1 MKGRVRRIFKNTKE
15 RVDLIVIQ
23 TATDPYVD
31 RTYFYVTGLAHGVME
46 GTTAVLYPDG
56 SVKIL
61 TSSLEAESAKTSG
74 LPVIIMK
81 SGEDRVKKLKR
92 LLGGAK
98 RIGIH
103 ATEMTHQSYKDIT
116 KKAPKAEFVDVSDAI
131 VKARL
136 VKDSKELKR
145 MVKAAKIA
153 SEVAEEI
160 IPFIDIGKKEYEIGA
175 ELEHLMAKK
184 GSTGPFFDTIA
195 SSGPNSAQPHYTVGD
210 RRIQKGDFMVLDF
223 GATYMKYGSDITRTY
238 VVGKATKRMRS
249 MYETVSKAQQRA
261 LAKVKAGVKGGE
273 VHLAADRYINR
284 TKFKGRFIHGIGHSL
299 GLAAHDGSGLS
310 PALDLTL
317 EKNMV
322 FTIEPGVYIP
332 GYGGVRIEDDVVVKK
347 GGYEMLTSA
356 RRDLVEI

>member
-1 MKGRVRRIFKNTKE
+1 MKGRVRRIFRNTKE
-15 RVDLIVIQ
+15 KVDLIVIQ
-23 TATDPYVD
+23 TSTDPYVD

-46 GTTAVLYPDG
+46 GTTAILHPDG
-56 SVKIL
+56 SAKIL

-74 LPVIIMK
+74 LPVTVMK
-81 SGEDRVKKLKR
+81 SRDDREKKLKR
-92 LLGGAK
+92 FLRGAK
-98 RIGIH
+98 KIGIH
-103 ATEMTHQSYKDIT
+103 STELTHQSYKDIT

-145 MVKAAKIA
+145 MAKACKIA

-160 IPFIDIGKKEYEIGA
+160 IPFIEVGKKEYEIGA

-195 SSGPNSAQPHYTVGD
+195 SSGPNSAQPHYTVGN
-210 RRIQKGDFMVLDF
+210 RKIQKGDFIVLDF
-223 GATYMKYGSDITRTY
+223 GATHKKYGSDITRTY
-238 VVGKATKRMRS
+238 VVGKANKNKKS
-249 MYETVSKAQQRA
+249 MYETVKKAQKRA
-261 LAKVKAGVKGGE
+261 LDKVRVGVKGGD
-273 VHLAADRYINR
+273 VHVAADKYINR

-310 PALDLTL
+310 PYLDFKL

-332 GYGGVRIEDDVVVKK
+332 GYGGVRIEDDIVVKK
-347 GGYEMLTSA
+347 GGYESLTTA
-356 RRDLVEI
+356 GRDLVEI